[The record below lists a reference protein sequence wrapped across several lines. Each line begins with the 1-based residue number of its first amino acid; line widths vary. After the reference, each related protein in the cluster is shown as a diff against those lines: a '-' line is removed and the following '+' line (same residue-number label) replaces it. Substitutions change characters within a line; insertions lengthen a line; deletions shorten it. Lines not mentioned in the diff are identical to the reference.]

1 MTRDTS
7 HPAPPQ
13 ETDPPPSAVPV
24 QRHTTTVV
32 ADRFDLATW
41 HDTRAQSTA
50 LRDLAAELSARH
62 EGATDLL
69 TDVFL
74 AAYQARPRLRAP
86 ATVDPSRL
94 VNHHIVNSLME
105 PPEFTELRRTTA
117 GDAYAAAMAVLAMS
131 TMLRRILEHADEAQS
146 EAEQAR
152 RAQLQAETA
161 ETARTATLQTKNRAT
176 EALTAAAPGMRAAAH
191 AAAAQAATAARR
203 EAELLRAWGVDSAQT
218 ERLPFAERLRLAERL
233 ATSRLAQWADLI
245 GRFRQ
250 MASGERAR
258 KVEHTSGELV
268 GVTLGDDL
276 SRIVPS
282 ELAHLGLPA
291 LRAVFAAR
299 FAAGELM
306 LYDSRGEHSSGR
318 GAIIACVD
326 TSHSMYEEGPG
337 GVTREAWAKACAL
350 ALLDQARHARRDFVG
365 ILFSAADKLQVFR
378 FPAEEPAPVERVL
391 EFAETF
397 LGGGTDYQRPLGAA
411 AELLQ
416 QEFDDAARS
425 RGDIVMITDDD
436 CDVTEAWMR
445 QWKEA
450 KRRLDF
456 RVFGAAV
463 GVPPTAAAKSVLDVL
478 CDNLRS
484 IEDLTDVHAAADL
497 FRVI

>member
-74 AAYQARPRLRAP
+74 AAYQARPRLHDP
-86 ATVDPSRL
+86 ATVDPARL
-94 VNHHIVNSLME
+94 VNHHIVNSLIE

-250 MASGERAR
+250 MASGERA
-258 KVEHTSGELV
+258 
-268 GVTLGDDL
+268 
-276 SRIVPS
+276 SRP
-282 ELAHLGLPA
+282 
-291 LRAVFAAR
+291 F
-299 FAAGELM
+299 
-306 LYDSRGEHSSGR
+306 
-318 GAIIACVD
+318 
-326 TSHSMYEEGPG
+326 SM
-337 GVTREAWAKACAL
+337 VR
-350 ALLDQARHARRDFVG
+350 
-365 ILFSAADKLQVFR
+365 
-378 FPAEEPAPVERVL
+378 
-391 EFAETF
+391 
-397 LGGGTDYQRPLGAA
+397 
-411 AELLQ
+411 
-416 QEFDDAARS
+416 
-425 RGDIVMITDDD
+425 
-436 CDVTEAWMR
+436 
-445 QWKEA
+445 
-450 KRRLDF
+450 
-456 RVFGAAV
+456 
-463 GVPPTAAAKSVLDVL
+463 
-478 CDNLRS
+478 
-484 IEDLTDVHAAADL
+484 
-497 FRVI
+497 